1 VTVDRLAE
9 AIQRKPNT
17 RIRNMPKTD
26 VQRDKQRERVSLIVN
41 RAYAW
46 HDKVNGL
53 MESGEITLSD
63 LNHEERELYEATRY
77 GDRIN
82 VVRKREGYQ
91 P

>member
-1 VTVDRLAE
+1 
-9 AIQRKPNT
+9 
-17 RIRNMPKTD
+17 MPKTD

-63 LNHEERELYEATRY
+63 LNLEERELYEATRY